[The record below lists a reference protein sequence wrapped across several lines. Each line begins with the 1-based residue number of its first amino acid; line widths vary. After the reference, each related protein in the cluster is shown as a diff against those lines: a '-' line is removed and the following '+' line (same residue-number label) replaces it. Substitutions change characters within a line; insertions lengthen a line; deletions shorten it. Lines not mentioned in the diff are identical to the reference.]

1 MQKNILLHSAV
12 CEFNINME
20 QVRPTVQQSIALRG
34 FLKFTHRQHNSNLEM
49 MTKINQNLTSVF
61 SKFKNATYILAN
73 DVNLSCIDWQTETLI
88 SNPINGANDT
98 NHGSSFLDTMNELG
112 LSQHCNKI
120 THPSSGK
127 TLDLLAFHISRPA
140 MRLRH

>member
-73 DVNLSCIDWQTETLI
+73 DVNLSCIDRQTETLI

-98 NHGSSFLDTMNELG
+98 NHGSSFLDTKNELG

-120 THPSSGK
+120 TRPASGK
-127 TLDLLAFHISRPA
+127 TLDLLEFHISRQA
-140 MRLRH
+140 TRLRH